1 MKKVLLV
8 LLVLAAVVGGAVWYF
23 TTYKMDAMIEQQ
35 VEKAGAAS
43 FGTPVSV
50 GKVETNIKDGS
61 LRISDITVANPSGFN
76 NKNAFTLSGI
86 EAAVDYSTWDIK
98 RVFIE
103 KPQIVIEEKDGS
115 TNFNVMLDRL
125 NQGEKVP
132 VETTPEGVEEPVI
145 TIHHFRM
152 NESTA
157 AFESKSM
164 DRYSDLSID
173 EVEMTNLKG
182 TPSELA
188 TIIATEV
195 LNEVTKEA
203 ATEMLKAQARKKYDD
218 VEQSVSDKLKDM
230 MGGDEDSGN

>member
-8 LLVLAAVVGGAVWYF
+8 LLVLVAVVGGAVWYF
-23 TTYKMDAMIEQQ
+23 TTYKMDAMIEQR
-35 VEKAGAAS
+35 VEQAGTAS
-43 FGTPVSV
+43 FGTPVSL
-50 GKVETNIKDGS
+50 GKVETSIRDGS
-61 LRISDITVANPSGFN
+61 LRISDITVANPAGFK

-103 KPQIVIEEKDGS
+103 KPQIVIEEKGGK
-115 TNFNVMLDRL
+115 TNFDVMLERL

-157 AFESKSM
+157 AFESESLE
-164 DRYSDLSID
+164 RYSDLKID
-173 EVEMTNLKG
+173 EVELTNLKG

-188 TIIATEV
+188 TLIAQKV
-195 LNEVTKEA
+195 LEEITKEA
-203 ATEMLKAQARKKYDD
+203 ATEMLKAQARKKFDD
-218 VEQSVSDKLKDM
+218 LV
-230 MGGDEDSGN
+230 N

>member
-35 VEKAGAAS
+35 VEKAGTAS
-43 FGTPVSV
+43 FGTPVSL
-50 GKVETNIKDGS
+50 GKVETNIRDGS
-61 LRISDITVANPSGFN
+61 LRISDITVANPSGFD

-125 NQGEKVP
+125 NQGEEVP
-132 VETTPEGVEEPVI
+132 VDTPGGAEETVI

-173 EVEMTNLKG
+173 EVELTNLTG

>member
-1 MKKVLLV
+1 MKKVLVV
-8 LLVLAAVVGGAVWYF
+8 LLVLVAVVGGTVWYF

-35 VEKAGAAS
+35 VEKAGTAS
-43 FGTPVSV
+43 FGTPVSL
-50 GKVETNIKDGS
+50 GKVETSIKDGS

-103 KPQIVIEEKDGS
+103 NPQIVIEEKGGK
-115 TNFNVMLDRL
+115 TNFDVMLERL
-125 NQGEKVP
+125 NQGEEVP
-132 VETTPEGVEEPVI
+132 VETPEGVEEPVI

-157 AFESKSM
+157 AFESESL
-164 DRYSDLSID
+164 DRYSDLTID
-173 EVEMTNLKG
+173 EVELTNLKG

-188 TIIATEV
+188 TLIAREV
-195 LNEVTKEA
+195 LDEVTKEA
-203 ATEMLKAQARKKYDD
+203 ATEMLKAQARKKYDE
-218 VEQSVSDKLKDM
+218 VEESARDKLKDM
-230 MGGDEDSGN
+230 FGGEEDSGN

>member
-173 EVEMTNLKG
+173 EVEMTNLTG

>member
-173 EVEMTNLKG
+173 EVEMTNLTG

-218 VEQSVSDKLKDM
+218 VEQSVSDKFKDM